1 MDFTGA
7 FYNLLYIY
15 QQNVMNKKVFL
26 SLVLATS
33 MFTATAQQVAPAIPR
48 DEKIEQQVEA
58 WLQKMT
64 LEEKIG
70 QMCEL
75 TIDVLQ
81 QRTNPFEGLNM
92 ENLKVA
98 DLQKILKKYSI
109 EKEFDLSG
117 GIPDKDVMMK
127 IYMRIQGIES
137 QKGFQLSEAM
147 LDSVIGKYKVG
158 SILNVPNG
166 KAQTV
171 QKWQEIIKRIQEKS
185 MEEIGIPCIYGVDQ
199 IHGTTYTLGGTFFP
213 QGVNMGATFNRELTR
228 RGAEISA
235 YETKAGSIPWTY
247 APVTDLGR
255 DPRWPR
261 MWENYGED
269 CYLNAEMG
277 REAVLGFQGND
288 PNHIGDNSVAA
299 CMKHYMGYGVPV
311 SGKDRTPSS
320 ITEQDMREKHFAP
333 YLEMVKNGA
342 LSVMVNSAMNNGLP
356 FHANYELLTEWL
368 KNDLNWDGMIVTDWA
383 DINNLYSRDHI
394 AKDKKE
400 AIKLAINAGIDMS
413 MDPYDWKFC
422 TLLKEL
428 VEEGEVPM
436 SRIDDAVRRV
446 LRLKYRLNLFEKPYY
461 DLKDFPLFGSAEHAA
476 AALKAAEESLVLLK
490 NTDGILPLVKGK
502 KILLTG
508 PNANSMRSL
517 NGGWSYTWQG
527 SNAEDCS
534 EPYNTILEAFTNKFG
549 AENIIY
555 EAGVTYNEKG
565 NWWAENAPEI
575 EKAVAAAAQADYIVA
590 CIGENSYCETPGNLT
605 DLTLSENQRNLVK
618 ALAKTGKPIILVLN
632 EGRPRIIADIEP
644 LSKAVVNVMLPG
656 NYGGDALANLVAG
669 DSNFSGKMPY
679 TYPKEINSL
688 ITYDYKPCE
697 HIGKQMEGAYNY
709 DAVVN
714 VQWAFGYGLSYTT
727 FAYSNLKVD
736 KTSFTADD
744 VLTFTVDVKNTGNR
758 VGKESVLL
766 FSSDLVASLTPDNRR
781 LRAFDKVEL
790 QPGETK
796 TVTLKVKGSD
806 LAFVG
811 YDGRWILEAGD
822 FRMQVGNQVVE
833 VACAQTKKWDTPNR

>member
-1 MDFTGA
+1 M
-7 FYNLLYIY
+7 
-15 QQNVMNKKVFL
+15 KKKLFL
-26 SLVLATS
+26 SLALAASTFVAS
-33 MFTATAQQVAPAIPR
+33 AQQVAPAIPR

-58 WLQKMT
+58 LLQKMT
-64 LEEKIG
+64 LDEKIG

-75 TIDVLQ
+75 TIDLLQ

-92 ENLKVA
+92 DKLTVKDLKKV
-98 DLQKILKKYSI
+98 LKKYGI

-117 GIPDKDVMMK
+117 GVPDKDGMMK

-147 LDSVIGKYKVG
+147 LDTVIGKYKVG

-185 MEEIGIPCIYGVDQ
+185 MKEIDIPCIYGVDQ

-213 QGVNMGATFNRELTR
+213 QGINMGATFNRELTR

-269 CYLNAEMG
+269 CYVNAEMG
-277 REAVLGFQGND
+277 REAVLGFQGSD
-288 PNHIGDNSVAA
+288 PNHIGDNNVAA

-333 YLEMVKNGA
+333 YLEMVRNGA

-356 FHANYELLTEWL
+356 FHANYELLTKWL
-368 KNDLNWDGMIVTDWA
+368 KEDLNWDGMIVTDWA

-461 DLKDFPLFGSAEHAA
+461 DLKDYPLFGSAEHAA
-476 AALKAAEESLVLLK
+476 AALQAAEESLVLLK
-490 NTDGILPLVKGK
+490 NTDGILPLAKGK

-565 NWWAENAPEI
+565 NWWEENKPEI

-605 DLTLSENQRNLVK
+605 NLTLSENQLNLVK
-618 ALAKTGKPIILVLN
+618 ALAKTGKPIILILN

-669 DSNFSGKMPY
+669 DANFSGKMPY

-736 KTSFTADD
+736 KANFTADD

-781 LRAFDKVEL
+781 LRAFEKVEL
-790 QPGETK
+790 KPGETK

-811 YDGRWILEAGD
+811 YDGKWILEQGD
-822 FRMQVGNQVVE
+822 FRMQAGDQTLNVVCT
-833 VACAQTKKWDTPNR
+833 ATKKWDTPNK

>member
-1 MDFTGA
+1 M
-7 FYNLLYIY
+7 
-15 QQNVMNKKVFL
+15 L
-26 SLVLATS
+26 SLVLAANVWS
-33 MFTATAQQVAPAIPR
+33 AGAQQVAPAIPR
-48 DEKIEQQVEA
+48 DEKIEQQVENL
-58 WLQKMT
+58 LQKMT
-64 LEEKIG
+64 LDEKIG

-81 QRTNPFEGLNM
+81 DR
-92 ENLKVA
+92 
-98 DLQKILKKYSI
+98 
-109 EKEFDLSG
+109 SG
-117 GIPDKDVMMK
+117 GQEAKDF
-127 IYMRIQGIES
+127 R
-137 QKGFQLSEAM
+137 LSEAM
-147 LDSVIGKYKVG
+147 LDSVFGKYKVG
-158 SILNVPNG
+158 SILNVPQG
-166 KAQTV
+166 KAQPV
-171 QKWQEIIKRIQEKS
+171 EKWQKIIRRIQEKS

-199 IHGTTYTLGGTFFP
+199 IHGTTYTRGGTLFP
-213 QGVNMGATFNRELTR
+213 QGINMGAAFNRELTR
-228 RGAEISA
+228 REAEISA

-269 CYLNAEMG
+269 CYVNAEMG

-288 PNHIGDNSVAA
+288 PNHIGPNHIAA

-320 ITEQDMREKHFAP
+320 ITVQDMREKHFAP
-333 YLEMVKNGA
+333 YLEMIRNGA
-342 LSVMVNSAMNNGLP
+342 LSIMVNSAMNNGLP
-356 FHANYELLTEWL
+356 FHANYELLTKWL
-368 KNDLNWDGMIVTDWA
+368 KEDLNWDGMIVTDWA
-383 DINNLYSRDHI
+383 DINNLYARDHI

-413 MDPYDWKFC
+413 MDPYSWDFC
-422 TLLKEL
+422 ILLKQL
-428 VEEGEVPM
+428 VQEGEVPM

-461 DLKDFPLFGSAEHAA
+461 DLKDYPLFGSDAHAA
-476 AALKAAEESLVLLK
+476 VALQAAEESLVLLK
-490 NTDGILPLVKGK
+490 NTDNLLPLAKGK

-508 PNANSMRSL
+508 PNANSMRCL

-534 EPYNTILEAFTNKFG
+534 EPYHTILEAFINKFG
-549 AENIIY
+549 AANVIY

-565 NWWAENAPEI
+565 NNWWEENTPEI

-590 CIGENSYCETPGNLT
+590 CIGENSYCETPGNLN
-605 DLTLSENQRNLVK
+605 DLTLSANQRHLVQ
-618 ALAKTGKPIILVLN
+618 ALAKTGKPIILILN

-644 LSKAVVNVMLPG
+644 LARSVVNIMLPG
-656 NYGGDALANLVAG
+656 NYGGDALANLLAG
-669 DSNFSGKMPY
+669 DANFSGKMPY
-679 TYPKEINSL
+679 TYPKYPHSL
-688 ITYDYKPCE
+688 VTYDYKPCE
-697 HIGKQMEGAYNY
+697 HIGKPMEGAYNY
-709 DAVVN
+709 DAAVN

-727 FAYSNLKVD
+727 FAYSNLRVD
-736 KTSFTADD
+736 KPNFTADD

-781 LRAFDKVEL
+781 LRAFEKVEL

-796 TVTLKVKGSD
+796 TVTLKLKASD

-811 YDGRWILEAGD
+811 YDGKWVLEAGD
-822 FRMQVGNQVVE
+822 FRMQAGNQVLDI
-833 VACAQTKKWDTPNR
+833 ACTKTKKWEVPNK

>member
-1 MDFTGA
+1 
-7 FYNLLYIY
+7 
-15 QQNVMNKKVFL
+15 MNKKVFL
-26 SLVLATS
+26 SLALATS

-98 DLQKILKKYSI
+98 DLQKILKKYGI

-277 REAVLGFQGND
+277 REAVLGYQGND

-490 NTDGILPLVKGK
+490 NTDGILLLAKGK

-508 PNANSMRSL
+508 PNVNSMRSL

-565 NWWAENAPEI
+565 NWWDENAPEI

-781 LRAFDKVEL
+781 LRAFDKVKL

-811 YDGRWILEAGD
+811 YDGKWILEEGD
-822 FRMQVGNQVVE
+822 FRMQVGDQVVG
-833 VACAQTKKWDTPNR
+833 VACSQTKKWDTPNK

>member
-1 MDFTGA
+1 
-7 FYNLLYIY
+7 
-15 QQNVMNKKVFL
+15 MNKKVFL
-26 SLVLATS
+26 SLALATS

-98 DLQKILKKYSI
+98 DLQKILKKYGI

-277 REAVLGFQGND
+277 REAVLGYQGND

-565 NWWAENAPEI
+565 NWWDENAPEI

-811 YDGRWILEAGD
+811 YDGKWILEEGD
-822 FRMQVGNQVVE
+822 FRMQVGDQVVG
-833 VACAQTKKWDTPNR
+833 VACSQTKKWDTPNK